1 MANLPLRNLGTIGV
15 ISDIGPHYLPPNA
28 FTKAVNVIFDEDR
41 VQRAP
46 VFKQMYPAVKSSLA
60 WDSAG
65 TSWGSQAGTW
75 ETVTGGDTANSRFA
89 GSYADPLYGES
100 VFVCDND
107 GSVRTYANG
116 SMVVATP
123 GSGLITSNEPWSH
136 AQVAGL
142 SYLARKGMRP
152 YVRNIKTDAAYSL
165 IAGDWD
171 TTHTARVVR
180 GYLDYVIMLGITKGT
195 TEYPTMVKWS
205 NPVEYGSVV
214 TAVAWDPTNPGFV
227 AGENVIPEMTTGL
240 VDGLPLGTNFI
251 LYSNDQVWLME
262 YTGSS
267 LVFNYRRLFPTGG
280 VFNTNCVVEVE
291 GKHFVFGEDD
301 IYIHDGVSRQSI
313 ADKRVRRNIFNSLDR
328 DKRNAAFVLHDPI
341 SNLVYFCFATVDTS
355 VAWPGTQFCNRAAI
369 YNYRSDTWSFMDMP
383 NVVGGGQV
391 TYASATGDQKVSMV
405 LGATDTANS
414 LTESRVYALDLPAA
428 PVVNAGVTAEALK
441 PAIVER
447 TGLDLD
453 DPETG
458 LPLRSYKTVKQLVPQ
473 VIADSPVTWE
483 MGATDLPTG
492 TPVYQAAVSFD
503 PAVDYKVDTK
513 ASGRYLAYRLTSESP
528 DNFALTGFDADVVSL
543 SKR

>member
-15 ISDIGPHYLPPNA
+15 ISDIGPHYLPSNA

-46 VFKQMYPAVKSSLA
+46 VFKQLYPAIRSLLSYDA
-60 WDSAG
+60 SVTTYATDTASYDA
-65 TSWGSQAGTW
+65 A
-75 ETVTGGDTANSRFA
+75 TGGSAANSRFA
-89 GSYADPLYGES
+89 GSYADPVYGES

-107 GSVRTYANG
+107 GVVRNYPDGVMSDA
-116 SMVVATP
+116 SPAT
-123 GSGLITSNEPWSH
+123 GYVTNDEPWSH

-152 YVRNIKTDAAYSL
+152 YVRNIKTDSAYTL

-180 GYLDYVIMLGITKGT
+180 GYLDYVIMLGITKGA

-214 TAVAWDPTNPGFV
+214 TSVAWDPTNPGYI
-227 AGENVIPEMTTGL
+227 AGENVIPEMTTGI
-240 VDGLPLGTNFI
+240 VDGLSLGTNFI

-267 LVFNYRRLFPTGG
+267 LVFNFRRLFPTGG

-313 ADKRVRRNIFNSLDR
+313 ADKRVRRFIFNSLNR
-328 DKRNAAFVLHDPI
+328 DKRKSAFIHHDPI
-341 SNLVYFCFATVDTS
+341 SNLVYFCYATADAD
-355 VAWPGTQFCNRAAI
+355 VAWAGTQFCNRAAI

-383 NVVGGGQV
+383 NVVGSGLV
-391 TYASATGDQKVSMV
+391 TYTSATGNQKVSMV
-405 LGATDTANS
+405 LGATDNANG
-414 LTESRVYALDLPAA
+414 LTESRVYAMDLPAA
-428 PVVNAGVTAEALK
+428 PVVTAAVTDEALK
-441 PAIVER
+441 PAIAER

-458 LPLRSYKTVKQLVPQ
+458 LPLRSYKTVKQIVPQ
-473 VIADSPVTWE
+473 VLADSPVTWE
-483 MGATDLPTG
+483 LGATDLPTG
-492 TPVYQAAVSFD
+492 TPVYQTAVSFD
-503 PAVDYKVDTK
+503 PLTDYKVDTK
-513 ASGRYLAYRLTSESP
+513 ASGRYLAYRLTSESS

-543 SKR
+543 SRR